1 LRDEGGRRTGMAEE
15 LSASA
20 DDAAWVSLSLT
31 LAPQALQDM
40 LCDVKVLL
48 RVNPCLEF
56 ERLEQMPGG
65 RLELAG
71 RNDSNHQA
79 FATGACYA
87 ARKDGRGF
95 VLRYDSGI
103 KRETH
108 FEIAPALDTDPGGS
122 VLTITEVYDTPAEA
136 ERERRLAEVDRSLV
150 PWAAALRAHL
160 LHHARW
166 GNWPGYRWLVE
177 RFWLGMPPRQRRV
190 ARLII
195 WTTLLEFVV
204 FVAVLAVY
212 VAG

>member
-1 LRDEGGRRTGMAEE
+1 MAEQ
-15 LSASA
+15 LNASV
-20 DDAAWVSLSLT
+20 DDAAWVSLSLP
-31 LAPQALQDM
+31 LAPQALQEM
-40 LCDVKVLL
+40 LCDVAVLL

-56 ERLEQMPGG
+56 ERMEQMDGG

-71 RNDSNHQA
+71 RNDSNQHA
-79 FATGACYA
+79 FATGVDYVV
-87 ARKDGRGF
+87 RNDGRGF
-95 VLRYDSGI
+95 ALHYDSGI
-103 KRETH
+103 KRETR
-108 FEIAPALDTDPGGS
+108 FEIAAALDTDPGANPGGS

-160 LHHARW
+160 LQRARW
-166 GNWPGYRWLVE
+166 GKWPGYCWLIE

-204 FVAVLAVY
+204 FVAVLGAY
-212 VAG
+212 VAS

>member
-1 LRDEGGRRTGMAEE
+1 MAEE
-15 LSASA
+15 LSARA
-20 DDAAWVSLSLT
+20 DDAAWVSLSLP
-31 LAPQALQDM
+31 LAPQALQEM
-40 LCDVKVLL
+40 LCDVEVLL

-56 ERLEQMPGG
+56 ERLERMPGG

-79 FATGACYA
+79 FATGVDYA
-87 ARKDGRGF
+87 ARSDGRGF

-108 FEIAPALDTDPGGS
+108 FEIAPALDTDPSGS
-122 VLTITEVYDTPAEA
+122 VLTITEVYDTPPQA

-150 PWAAALRAHL
+150 PWAAALRAYL
-160 LHHARW
+160 LQRARW
-166 GNWPGYRWLVE
+166 GTWPAYRWLNE

-195 WTTLLEFVV
+195 WTTLLEFAV
-204 FVAVLAVY
+204 FLAALAVY

>member
-1 LRDEGGRRTGMAEE
+1 MAEE
-15 LSASA
+15 LSAGA
-20 DDAAWVSLSLT
+20 DDAAWVSLSLP

-40 LCDVKVLL
+40 LCDVAVLL

-56 ERLEQMPGG
+56 ERLERMPGG

-71 RNDSNHQA
+71 RNESNQQA
-79 FATGACYA
+79 FTTGANYA
-87 ARKDGRGF
+87 VRDDGYGYGNCF

-103 KRETH
+103 KRETR
-108 FEIAPALDTDPGGS
+108 FEVAPEPGGS

-160 LHHARW
+160 LQRARW
-166 GNWPGYRWLVE
+166 GRWPAYRWLNE

-190 ARLII
+190 ARMII